1 MTDAAQRD
9 AVRSAVEEERIDRH
23 DALLIFCR
31 ELFTDIITELDID
44 DVQAF
49 EVTGRRF
56 PQQPDG
62 GGVHVTFSV
71 SWHMIGKTSGKCHH
85 ALEALLPGQ
94 GETG

>member
-1 MTDAAQRD
+1 MTDAAQQD
-9 AVRSAVEEERIDRH
+9 AVRDAIMEERGTRH
-23 DALLIFCR
+23 QALLTFCR
-31 ELFTDIITELDID
+31 ELFTDIIIESDVD
-44 DVQAF
+44 DVRAF

-94 GETG
+94 GDDK